1 MDLLCKAHRRNGTL
15 RGNRRVS
22 QKPIHILT
30 EPTRAKGSVMTDHLV
45 SRRVRPG
52 YIVMDNQHHVAS
64 LPQVPTIKRA
74 ETT

>member
-1 MDLLCKAHRRNGTL
+1 MEPL

-30 EPTRAKGSVMTDHLV
+30 EPTRAKRSVMTDHLV

-52 YIVMDNQHHVAS
+52 YIVMDNQHRVAS
-64 LPQVPTIKRA
+64 LPQVDIWPTIKRA